1 MLIAVT
7 QDQMCHFLCTFPV
20 RPTGQDTV
28 YTKLVNNHVRQTKA
42 RKTKTNCQQLNRE
55 EHFIIFCQN
64 QMLKI
69 HKTEQ

>member
-20 RPTGQDTV
+20 RPTG
-28 YTKLVNNHVRQTKA
+28 VRQTKA